1 MGLWEEKTG
10 WMCFI
15 NIQGIMSNAVGGV
28 LVDAIPGVRVVQ
40 EPWIVG
46 GGDLHADLMTG
57 VP

>member
-40 EPWIVG
+40 EPWV
-46 GGDLHADLMTG
+46 
-57 VP
+57 VR